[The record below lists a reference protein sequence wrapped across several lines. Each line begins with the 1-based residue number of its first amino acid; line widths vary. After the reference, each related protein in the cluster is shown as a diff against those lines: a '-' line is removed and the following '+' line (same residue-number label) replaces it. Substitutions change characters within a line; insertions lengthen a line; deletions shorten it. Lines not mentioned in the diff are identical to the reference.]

1 MNSRQFVRG
10 FCRRCGNPPVADAT
24 TPFIAGGAE
33 SPGGC
38 AATPFVK
45 GAESPGGCA
54 ATPFVKGAESPGGC
68 AATPF
73 VKGAE
78 SPGGF
83 AATPFVKGAGR
94 CPPDKGGGP

>member
-1 MNSRQFVRG
+1 VNRPIADVSVPFV
-10 FCRRCGNPPVADAT
+10 
-24 TPFIAGGAE
+24 AGAQ

-45 GAESPGGCA
+45 GA
-54 ATPFVKGAESPGGC
+54 KSPGGC

-83 AATPFVKGAGR
+83 AATPFIKGAGR
-94 CPPDKGGGP
+94 CPPDKGGGPQGRGVNDRTDASPND